1 METDSELLHDLPPLF
16 RQYKSGRVERFSG
29 ATAAFPPPFD
39 PTTGI
44 SSKVAVIDPSTP
56 VSACLYLPPNQ
67 PSTSTLPILLYF
79 HGGAFCIESAF
90 SNTYHPHLTCLAS
103 LARLLIISVDYR
115 LAPEHPLPA
124 AYDDCWS
131 AIQWVFSRSDPW
143 LARFGNLRRVF
154 LAGDSAGANIAHR
167 MAVRAGE
174 KGLGFEGMALV
185 HPYFWGSEPV
195 GNEGREE
202 SWRAWMDGLWRAV
215 SGGEKGLDDP
225 WINPA
230 KEGKE
235 AVAMMGCRRVV
246 VCVAERDPMRERG
259 RAYWEMLRASGWRGE
274 AEIVETKG
282 EGHVFHLEKTEGD
295 ESVRQLMDELVRF
308 FMKDPL
314 PQHSVSDCIFSS
326 SS

>member
-1 METDSELLHDLPPLF
+1 M
-16 RQYKSGRVERFSG
+16 
-29 ATAAFPPPFD
+29 
-39 PTTGI
+39 
-44 SSKVAVIDPSTP
+44 
-56 VSACLYLPPNQ
+56 
-67 PSTSTLPILLYF
+67 
-79 HGGAFCIESAF
+79 
-90 SNTYHPHLTCLAS
+90 
-103 LARLLIISVDYR
+103 
-115 LAPEHPLPA
+115 
-124 AYDDCWS
+124 
-131 AIQWVFSRSDPW
+131 
-143 LARFGNLRRVF
+143 F

-195 GNEGREE
+195 ENEGREE

-230 KEGKE
+230 KEGNE

-282 EGHVFHLEKTEGD
+282 EGHVFHLEKTEAD